1 MHGHRIRLEC
11 GGHRDHLVNASSAA
25 SIATSPGIDRRWSRV
40 FRAPDHRGV
49 NVDWHLLD
57 THAWRPTDD
66 VAYTVLCVHGNPT
79 WSFLWRSLLATA
91 PPNVRVIAV
100 DQLEMGWSERTGVQ
114 RRLADRIADLNQL
127 TEALHLRG
135 PVVVVAHDWGGPVA
149 LGWAQEH
156 RADLRGIILTN
167 TAVHQPADAAAPPLI
182 TLAQR
187 FLSLSTQRTQ
197 LFLRGTTALSGRR
210 ITRADAQAYRS
221 PYRTSDRRQ
230 GICDFVADIPLQ
242 DSHPSFRSLQQVA
255 NGLADLRDVPVL
267 LLWGGKDP
275 VFSDR
280 YLHDLERR
288 LPQAEVH
295 RFPDARHLVMEDVPG
310 IANQMWDWLA
320 TSERPARPI
329 AAGAR
334 RTLWEPLMERSADTS
349 TAIAWVED
357 GEQRQVSWQRL
368 AERVRQLA
376 SGLHAAG
383 IEPGQR
389 VSVLITPGPDLIA
402 VVYALWRIG
411 ATAVI
416 ADSGLGVRGMRR
428 ALRSAAPQHVIAI
441 PKGGVL
447 ARSIRIPGLRISTS
461 ELASFLVEP
470 TDLPVPPP
478 QSEAVV
484 VFTSGATGPAKGVV
498 YTQHQVEKT
507 RDAVAET
514 YGLTADDALVAAFAP
529 WAVLGPTLGIAS
541 AIPEMDVTA
550 PRTLQ
555 APALARATATVNGT
569 IMWASPAALTN
580 VVATAGLLTPAE
592 RAAFASLRIV
602 LAAGAP
608 VPRTLLE
615 ASAELFANAELG
627 TPYGMTEVLPVCD
640 VRLDEL
646 RTLPPGNGV
655 YVGTPIAG
663 VRVAVSPLRMD
674 GTASDSHTTTPDIT
688 GEVLVQ
694 APHMRERYDRLAGV
708 DARSADVPGWH
719 RTGDVGHFDVS
730 GGVWVEGRLQHVITT
745 ASGPVTPVGAE
756 QCIVANPGIHAA
768 AIVGVGPPG
777 CQQIVAVIVDDT
789 RTGPLADVD
798 LTIELR
804 RQVHEQFGFSLAAVL
819 VRSELPTDIRHNA
832 KVDRT
837 ALATWAS
844 KILAGAA

>member
-1 MHGHRIRLEC
+1 MK
-11 GGHRDHLVNASSAA
+11 VSSAA

-49 NVDWHLLD
+49 DVDWHLLD
-57 THAWRPTDD
+57 THAWKSTDD
-66 VAYTVLCVHGNPT
+66 VVSTVLCVHGNPT

-91 PPNVRVIAV
+91 PPHVRVIAV
-100 DQLEMGWSERTGVQ
+100 DQLEMGWSERTGVR
-114 RRLADRIADLNQL
+114 RRLADRIADLGQL
-127 TEALHLRG
+127 TAALHLHG
-135 PVVVVAHDWGGPVA
+135 PMVVVAHDWGGPVA
-149 LGWAQEH
+149 LGWAQQH

-167 TAVHQPADAAAPPLI
+167 TAVHQPADVSAPPLI
-182 TLAQR
+182 ALAQR

-210 ITRADAQAYRS
+210 ITRADAQAYRA
-221 PYRTSDRRQ
+221 PYRTSERRQ
-230 GICDFVADIPLQ
+230 GISDFVADIPLRQ
-242 DSHPSFRSLQQVA
+242 DHPSFPALQQVA
-255 NGLADLRDVPVL
+255 HGLADLGDVPVL
-267 LLWGGKDP
+267 LLWGGGDP

-295 RFPDARHLVMEDVPG
+295 RFPDARHLVLEEVPG
-310 IANQMWDWLA
+310 LATQMWNWLEQV
-320 TSERPARPI
+320 ERPQRSEPI
-329 AAGAR
+329 GAR
-334 RTLWEPLMERSADTS
+334 RTLWDALVERATQTS
-349 TAIAWVED
+349 TAVAWVED
-357 GEQRQVSWQRL
+357 GEQRRVSWQRL
-368 AERVRQLA
+368 AERVQQLA

-383 IEPGQR
+383 VQPGER
-389 VSVLITPGPDLIA
+389 VSVLIPPHPDLIA

-411 ATAVI
+411 ASAII

-428 ALRSAAPQHVIAI
+428 ALRSAAPHHVIAI
-441 PKGGVL
+441 PKGGIL
-447 ARSIRIPGLRISTS
+447 ARSVRIPGLRISTTQLS
-461 ELASFLVEP
+461 TLLAAP
-470 TDLPVPPP
+470 MDLPVPPP

-498 YTQHQVEKT
+498 YTQYQVEKT
-507 RDAVAET
+507 RDAVAQT
-514 YGLTADDALVAAFAP
+514 YELTGEDALVAAFAP
-529 WAVLGPTLGIAS
+529 WAVLGPALGIAS

-555 APALARATATVNGT
+555 APALARATEAVHGT

-580 VVATAGLLTPAE
+580 VVATAELLTPAE

-615 ASAELFANAELG
+615 ESAQLFSNAELG
-627 TPYGMTEVLPVCD
+627 TPYGMTEALPVCD

-646 RTLPPGNGV
+646 RTVGSGNGV

-663 VRVAVSPLRMD
+663 VQVAVSPLGAD
-674 GTASDSHTTTPDIT
+674 GSASGALTTSPDVT
-688 GEVLVQ
+688 GELLVH

-719 RTGDVGHFDVS
+719 RTGDVGHLDAC

-756 QCIVANPGIHAA
+756 QCIVANPGISAA
-768 AIVGVGPPG
+768 AVVGVGPTG
-777 CQQIVAVIVDDT
+777 CQQIVAVIVDDGSD
-789 RTGPLADVD
+789 GPLADVD

-804 RQVHEQFGFSLAAVL
+804 RQVQERFGFTLAAVL
-819 VRSELPTDIRHNA
+819 VRRSLPTDIRHNA

-837 ALATWAS
+837 ALATWATR
-844 KILAGAA
+844 ILAGTA